1 MKLYLASRSPRRQ
14 ELLRQIGVEFELVD
28 VDIDETWD
36 GDEPPKDYAR
46 RIALEK
52 AREGKSRINDNG
64 RVLAAD
70 TAVVLDDTV
79 LGKATNDDE
88 AGEMLAML
96 SGRTHEVLS
105 AVAVIDGEERC
116 LLSRSR
122 VSFKPLSSDEIQEY
136 CKTGEPIGKAGGYA
150 IQGRAGCFVAHLDG
164 SYSGVMGLP
173 LFETASLLRPFG

>member
-14 ELLRQIGVEFELVD
+14 QLLRQIGIEFELVD

-36 GDEPPKDYAR
+36 RDEAPKDYVR
-46 RIALEK
+46 RVALEK
-52 AREGKSRINDNG
+52 AREGKNRINDNG

-70 TAVVLDDTV
+70 TAVVLDNTV
-79 LGKATNDDE
+79 LGKATSEDE

-96 SGRTHEVLS
+96 SGRTHQVLS
-105 AVAVIDGEERC
+105 AVAIIDGDVCC

-122 VSFKPLSSDEIQEY
+122 VSFKPLSTDEIREY
-136 CKTGEPIGKAGGYA
+136 CKTGEPIGKAGSYA
-150 IQGRAGCFVAHLDG
+150 IQGRAGYFVSHLDG

-173 LFETASLLRPFG
+173 LYETALLLGRSG